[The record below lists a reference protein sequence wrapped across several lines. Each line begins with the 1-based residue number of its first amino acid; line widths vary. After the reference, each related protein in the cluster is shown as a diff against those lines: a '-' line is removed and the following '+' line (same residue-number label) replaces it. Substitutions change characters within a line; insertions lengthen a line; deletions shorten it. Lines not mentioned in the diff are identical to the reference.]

1 MAMSFTAKLNL
12 RLIVLFV
19 VILVLTSL
27 TQRQGTLYK
36 HANTMQHNSL
46 EAISLLLS
54 YKVQLHA
61 MLTALQHPD
70 THGSGA
76 VSGLLDDEDRLFR
89 KSLETDILL
98 SLSEEPTRIR
108 RLIDDVRIQRT
119 LLMEAVT
126 KQNAGLAGAEAQMRT
141 SGGRIT
147 AALDEMNRSFENQGR
162 DAQEFFRTTYTSTTW
177 SVGTVASIAIIFG
190 LAIILL
196 LPRSVVRP
204 VRSVIEGLSGSS
216 ATTITAVHSLA
227 DASHQIASTAGE
239 HASSL
244 EEVSAQLKELAATSQ
259 NTADNANQV
268 TDMLGHTRS
277 SAEKS
282 TEALARMHAAI
293 MQIKTSSEET
303 VKIMKTIDE
312 IAFQTNLLAL
322 NAAVE
327 AARAGEAG
335 RGFAV
340 VAEEVRNLARRSA
353 EASHNTAALIEDAQK
368 SAVNGVA
375 VSQEVNEA
383 TRDIINN
390 IGKVDALMTNVAELN
405 DAQAQGIHHIS
416 TAASHMEAIT
426 QSNASSASQLATST
440 DRIADSTQELNR
452 MVQILQN
459 LVGRSKDKGSGQ
471 RETQQEPTRIERLHP
486 ALQPAPGAGILGKVQ
501 ETIRDLKGRRHGR
514 K

>member
-12 RLIVLFV
+12 RLVALFV
-19 VILVLTSL
+19 IILVLTSL
-27 TQRQGTLYK
+27 TQRQGTHYK
-36 HANTMQHNSL
+36 RANTMQHNSL
-46 EAISLLLS
+46 QAISLLLN
-54 YKVQLHA
+54 YKVHLQTKLA
-61 MLTALQHPD
+61 ALQHPD
-70 THGSGA
+70 VPETAGISTFLA
-76 VSGLLDDEDRLFR
+76 EEDRLFK
-89 KSLETDILL
+89 KSLETDTLV
-98 SLSEEPTRIR
+98 SLSGENTRIR
-108 RLIDDVRIQRT
+108 QLIDEVRTQRTRLI
-119 LLMEAVT
+119 EALRN
-126 KQNAGLAGAEAQMRT
+126 QNADIGGAEAQVRD
-141 SGGRIT
+141 SGGRIS
-147 AALDEMNRSFENQGR
+147 AALDEMHQSFEKQGLE
-162 DAQEFFRTTYTSTTW
+162 AHQFFLTTYANTTW
-177 SVGTVASIAIIFG
+177 SVGIVASIAIIFG
-190 LAIILL
+190 LTIILL

-204 VRSVIEGLSGSS
+204 VRSVIEGLSSS
-216 ATTITAVHSLA
+216 SDITITAVHSLA
-227 DASHQIASTAGE
+227 DASHQIASTASE

-259 NTADNANQV
+259 NTAENANQV

-353 EASHNTAALIEDAQK
+353 EASHTTAALIEDAQK
-368 SAVNGVA
+368 SAVNGVT
-375 VSQEVNEA
+375 VSQEVSEA
-383 TRDIINN
+383 TRDIISN

-416 TAASHMEAIT
+416 TATSHMESIT

-440 DRIADSTQELNR
+440 DRIADSTQELNH

-459 LVGRSKDKGSGQ
+459 LVGGSKGEAPGQ
-471 RETQQEPTRIERLHP
+471 HTTQRGPARITQRRP
-486 ALQPAPGAGILGKVQ
+486 ALQRAPDPGISGKVQ
-501 ETIRDLKGRRHGR
+501 ETMRNMKRRSTL
-514 K
+514 